1 MKKCTFFQTSS
12 ALLPLFQLAAIKCG
26 KFRFYPAPLV
36 SGKEM
41 NSEGMIEE
49 FLTLFHTRIYG
60 QEINSEGMR
69 EEFLTL
75 FHNRIYGQEIN
86 SEEMREEFLTL
97 FQTRIYGQEI
107 NSERSS

>member
-1 MKKCTFFQTSS
+1 
-12 ALLPLFQLAAIKCG
+12 
-26 KFRFYPAPLV
+26 
-36 SGKEM
+36 
-41 NSEGMIEE
+41 
-49 FLTLFHTRIYG
+49 
-60 QEINSEGMR
+60 MR